1 MKFFANGVEK
11 IFEKNQIISA
21 PNNDEYLTTLHLEKP
36 KILEN
41 SSSSEEIKNQLL
53 YYRSL
58 LKQYEKTLH
67 ILKQREENLSVQ
79 NIEHKSYKQE
89 LKQDYA
95 KTFQSYKVYFDEGL
109 VLFLPHCIRP
119 LGKGLKIL
127 LQYSLKLGT
136 LIYLGTFF
144 CFFSVITAV
153 PFLSNLYAIAFLAGV
168 ISECIYAQKG
178 KFFFTEFTDNENK
191 MLAQEKHLE
200 KILSEAS
207 RLADV
212 EALTAQNIML
222 NNIGI
227 DFVNN
232 YIQQC
237 HTSIEKLLKEEQKD
251 DSLLESTQIKKSD
264 ESIPKESSYS
274 QNSSKKLMKTM

>member
-21 PNNDEYLTTLHLEKP
+21 PNYDEYLTTLHLEKP

-67 ILKQREENLSVQ
+67 MLKQREENLSEQ
-79 NIEHKSYKQE
+79 EIEHESYKQE
-89 LKQDYA
+89 LKQDYI
-95 KTFQSYKVYFDEGL
+95 KTFQSYKIHFDEGL

-168 ISECIYAQKG
+168 ISEYIYAQKG

-212 EALTAQNIML
+212 EALTEQNIML
-222 NNIGI
+222 NNTGI

-237 HTSIEKLLKEEQKD
+237 HTSIEKLLQEEQKD
-251 DSLLESTQIKKSD
+251 DSLLESMQIKKSD
-264 ESIPKESSYS
+264 ESIPQENSYS
-274 QNSSKKLMKTM
+274 QNCPKKLRKTM